1 MLLLFRKKTLK
12 GLTGYKGAFRKD
24 TNSLGRKKD
33 DHKKAPHLSWPKGK
47 GVFHDQDRL
56 LFDQGITY
64 VIKCILNILT
74 ILVLRFL
81 K

>member
-33 DHKKAPHLSWPKGK
+33 DHKKAPHLSWHKGK

-56 LFDQGITY
+56 DSLTSIPLFEYSITS
-64 VIKCILNILT
+64 
-74 ILVLRFL
+74 
-81 K
+81 